1 MSTTKTTVIAIEPIH
16 NPGNSVGYVKCYK
29 DGSRWTWKSVG
40 SIEKASK
47 FDYNTANWRSEKMQ
61 KYDSYGEVLFYPVEI

>member
-1 MSTTKTTVIAIEPIH
+1 MSTTKATVIAIEPIF
-16 NPGNSVGYVKCYK
+16 NPGDSVGYVQCYK
-29 DGSRWTWKSVG
+29 NGSKWSWRSVG

-47 FDYNTANWRSEKMQ
+47 FDYNTANWRSENMQ